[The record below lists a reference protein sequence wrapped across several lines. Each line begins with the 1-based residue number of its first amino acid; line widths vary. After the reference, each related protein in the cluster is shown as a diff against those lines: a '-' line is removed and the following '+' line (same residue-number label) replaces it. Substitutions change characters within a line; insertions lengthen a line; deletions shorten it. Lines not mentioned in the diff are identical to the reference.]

1 METRYTKEK
10 VATFQQRF
18 KELCDSS
25 PTTDTALAEKLG
37 VSKQTISS
45 WKSGHRSPKKPMI
58 VSIARFFHISVDWL
72 MGFDVPKHAQKRWYV
87 TDSIPKRIHVQ
98 SRPLVKTSLGKSI
111 VKATVKSPEKPVLP
125 EFTSAGFENAVVYGM
140 GVADPLPV
148 EAKDDKAVRMLKLVG
163 KIAKED
169 PDSAVEMLKILVDKD
184 LI

>member
-1 METRYTKEK
+1 METKYTKEK

-18 KELCDSS
+18 KELCDSN

-58 VSIARFFHISVDWL
+58 VSIARFFGVSVDWL
-72 MGFDVPKHAQKRWYV
+72 MGFDVPKPAQKRLNA
-87 TDSIPKRIHVQ
+87 TDSSPIRVRLRNPVTKT
-98 SRPLVKTSLGKSI
+98 PLGHSV
-111 VKATVKSPEKPVLP
+111 VKATVKPHAKVALP
-125 EFTSAGFENAVVYGM
+125 DFTSAGFEKAVVYGM
-140 GVADPLPV
+140 GMADPLPV
-148 EAKDDKAVRMLKLVG
+148 EVKGDKAVRMLKLVG
-163 KIAKED
+163 RIAKED